1 LVSTPLRVL
10 SGVSKTVDVER
21 RRGINQSVTGKEV
34 SQMCPPAGAD
44 ATRLNYT
51 SIYIYCMQESR
62 LHLSECVGF

>member
-34 SQMCPPAGAD
+34 SQMCPPAGVD

-51 SIYIYCMQESR
+51 VR
-62 LHLSECVGF
+62 LKSK